1 MKYLGQSGL
10 SGGGQKNYTV
20 AGTYMF
26 TMTTSCDW
34 TLDIT
39 HKPPP
44 TASSTTTTT
53 AKATM
58 GVSISTE

>member
-1 MKYLGQSGL
+1 
-10 SGGGQKNYTV
+10 
-20 AGTYMF
+20 
-26 TMTTSCDW
+26 
-34 TLDIT
+34 LDIT